1 MTKPDSLKIVD
12 GNKDYPNHKWFRTQQ
27 YPKRVRQMKRLGKYE
42 NFNEDTEYDMQKW
55 ELFVIKGDQVT
66 MKPRWRRI
74 YRLKKAEQ
82 WQEYLKITQRH
93 GITVGKSIFIRS
105 KKGNK

>member
-1 MTKPDSLKIVD
+1 MRK
-12 GNKDYPNHKWFRTQQ
+12 
-27 YPKRVRQMKRLGKYE
+27 LGKYE
-42 NFNEDTEYDMQKW
+42 DLNEDVEYNIRKW
-55 ELFVIKGDQVT
+55 DLFVIKGDQVT

-74 YRLKKAEQ
+74 YRLEKSEQ